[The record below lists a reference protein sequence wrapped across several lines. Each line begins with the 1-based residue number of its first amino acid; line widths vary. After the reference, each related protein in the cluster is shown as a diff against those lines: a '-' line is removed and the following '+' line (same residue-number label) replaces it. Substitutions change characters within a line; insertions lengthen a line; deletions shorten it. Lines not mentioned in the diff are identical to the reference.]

1 MQPARQN
8 LLRILSIVIVL
19 SCTAGASLSY
29 AGPREQAKRMHDRLV
44 GVPPSGAV
52 IDSMAAKIS
61 GGDGIGAALEAMD
74 NPDDAGSLA
83 GLDDDDISSLAGTA
97 LLWHAVRGC
106 LTLFLSDI
114 SLADMLEDDDALV
127 ETGAPH
133 ARTVH

>member
-1 MQPARQN
+1 MEIAAWIQQSPDLVQSVMARLSAADLVRHVQGPITGFRLALPASE
-8 LLRILSIVIVL
+8 ISIAYIF
-19 SCTAGASLSY
+19 
-29 AGPREQAKRMHDRLV
+29 
-44 GVPPSGAV
+44 
-52 IDSMAAKIS
+52 
-61 GGDGIGAALEAMD
+61 EAMD
-74 NPDDAGSLA
+74 NTDDTGSLA
-83 GLDDDDISSLAGTA
+83 SLDDDDISSLAGTD